1 MQIIVCSDK
10 MANDHGKRFK
20 PLTPPLCWKCP
31 KRFKL
36 GLGEPWESE
45 SDADF
50 DETVLVNKSSP
61 AQSPSVLVK
70 NCVSHMRVCKNCN
83 WTMRV

>member
-1 MQIIVCSDK
+1 MQIIE

-20 PLTPPLCWKCP
+20 LLTPPLCWKCP

-50 DETVLVNKSSP
+50 DETVFSEQKFTC
-61 AQSPSVLVK
+61 SVTFSVG
-70 NCVSHMRVCKNCN
+70 
-83 WTMRV
+83 